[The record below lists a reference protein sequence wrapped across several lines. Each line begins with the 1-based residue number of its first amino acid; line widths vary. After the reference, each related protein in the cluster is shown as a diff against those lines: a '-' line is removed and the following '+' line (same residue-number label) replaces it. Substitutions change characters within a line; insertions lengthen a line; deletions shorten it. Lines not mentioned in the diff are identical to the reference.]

1 MDTLIVNCMEYI
13 LENQLNSYR
22 TFRRY
27 VESYASGCR
36 TVVALI
42 RRRAALSP
50 AAVAV
55 VDKTSALSYEELDRQ
70 SDALA
75 IHLRQNGVGA
85 GKYVGIMLPR
95 TKEYIVAI
103 LATLKAG
110 GTYVP
115 LDAACPRIRLNTI
128 VTQSSMSCLIIRGGK
143 IPTWD
148 AQPVQS
154 VIDMEDMSYAS
165 PGCACA
171 PDYSEEVGAAC
182 LMFTSGTTGEPKGV
196 IISHRYIKSL
206 ALYGSRLFQLTERD
220 RVMLHPSFGVI
231 ASFGNIYPALISGS
245 SVHIISDDLRHDIM
259 ALRRYIVH
267 AGISG
272 GVLYTA
278 IGSQL
283 LDRGLTGMRWM
294 MMGGEP
300 LVSPSIPA
308 GMSVYICLGC
318 TEGLFIAHSQIGA
331 GEHKGVMALT
341 TPAACNV
348 TLLVD
353 AAGNPVKQGEI
364 GEIAITGDVVADGY
378 VDDRQA
384 TGAKFGS
391 SPLIAGR
398 TLYRTGDLGRINDR
412 GMFEYCGR
420 ADRQIKVSGY
430 RIEPAEVEAAI
441 LGFGGGIVGTI
452 VAAVNIGNTRQL
464 CAWYASERPIAASSI
479 KDHVSRLL
487 PAYMVPKYYVHT
499 PSLLTG
505 NGDKI
510 DVASLPLPEIASDE
524 IVPPRDMAEEKVL
537 AMVKRV
543 LGCDQ
548 IGVTTDLVTVGL
560 TSLQAMYIA
569 TCMEEEL
576 QLTLHTWQ
584 MLGKRSIRQWLAE
597 ARHTGHV
604 VHTYP
609 ARRFYPLLAGQWRI
623 YHEML
628 DDPYNAKNGT
638 FRLIFMSAMTVSR
651 LAAAVERV
659 IEAHQSLGVRIVL
672 HKGVPMMER
681 SDSAKPDVE
690 VYEVAEDW
698 DSHECA
704 RHLKPFFISEE
715 SNPLVRIVVIG
726 KPSGAYLLIHCAHII
741 YDGAS
746 LQLFLDDL
754 IAALQGKALQPEP
767 VTLFD
772 VSLQEAAYAGTAQG
786 VRDQEYYGQLCSGCT
801 AITELQPGKDLSG
814 SVGFSYDTGLV
825 DAYCRSKA
833 VTASSFWTTTMLR
846 ALHRVTGIGDLAVCT
861 FSSRRSA
868 AEWRRTS
875 GMLLRLLPIVSHSR
889 DQEPDAA
896 MRELQDQLTAT
907 LQHEQYPFCKIQY
920 TQNLPFSFLY
930 IYQEGLARLHYPE
943 DWHEVSVA
951 VPHDE
956 TRICC
961 VQVFPYATGT
971 KVCIEYNGTSYS
983 RSGAQL
989 LADKWQSV
997 VCEIINKHL
1006 KTTENYGTQ
1015 EN

>member
-75 IHLRQNGVGA
+75 IRLRQNGVGA

-165 PGCACA
+165 PCA

-283 LDRGLTGMRWM
+283 LDSRLTSMRWM

-543 LGCDQ
+543 LGC
-548 IGVTTDLVTVGL
+548 
-560 TSLQAMYIA
+560 
-569 TCMEEEL
+569 
-576 QLTLHTWQ
+576 HHR
-584 MLGKRSIRQWLAE
+584 LG
-597 ARHTGHV
+597 
-604 VHTYP
+604 
-609 ARRFYPLLAGQWRI
+609 
-623 YHEML
+623 
-628 DDPYNAKNGT
+628 N
-638 FRLIFMSAMTVSR
+638 
-651 LAAAVERV
+651 
-659 IEAHQSLGVRIVL
+659 
-672 HKGVPMMER
+672 
-681 SDSAKPDVE
+681 
-690 VYEVAEDW
+690 
-698 DSHECA
+698 
-704 RHLKPFFISEE
+704 
-715 SNPLVRIVVIG
+715 
-726 KPSGAYLLIHCAHII
+726 SGA
-741 YDGAS
+741 
-746 LQLFLDDL
+746 
-754 IAALQGKALQPEP
+754 
-767 VTLFD
+767 D
-772 VSLQEAAYAGTAQG
+772 V
-786 VRDQEYYGQLCSGCT
+786 
-801 AITELQPGKDLSG
+801 
-814 SVGFSYDTGLV
+814 
-825 DAYCRSKA
+825 
-833 VTASSFWTTTMLR
+833 
-846 ALHRVTGIGDLAVCT
+846 
-861 FSSRRSA
+861 
-868 AEWRRTS
+868 TS
-875 GMLLRLLPIVSHSR
+875 GNVYSHLYGGR
-889 DQEPDAA
+889 AATDAA
-896 MRELQDQLTAT
+896 HMADVGE
-907 LQHEQYPFCKIQY
+907 
-920 TQNLPFSFLY
+920 
-930 IYQEGLARLHYPE
+930 
-943 DWHEVSVA
+943 EVDTPVA
-951 VPHDE
+951 
-956 TRICC
+956 C
-961 VQVFPYATGT
+961 
-971 KVCIEYNGTSYS
+971 
-983 RSGAQL
+983 
-989 LADKWQSV
+989 
-997 VCEIINKHL
+997 
-1006 KTTENYGTQ
+1006 
-1015 EN
+1015 